1 MKKKD
6 ILKIAAI
13 VLVPGTIPLWIGY
26 KVYEQIKKSK
36 EKNNEQPEVS
46 TDTQNGS

>member
-26 KVYEQIKKSK
+26 KVYEKIKKSK
-36 EKNNEQPEVS
+36 ENKDEQSEVS
-46 TDTQNGS
+46 TDTQNGN